1 MELAIIGLSLCKRAK
16 SRLCGW
22 NMLGNSSQNMLPRKE
37 DSEFVASSVPDATV
51 TQIGSNFEES
61 DSDELSDSLASPALK
76 PDKNCINN
84 LSRL

>member
-1 MELAIIGLSLCKRAK
+1 
-16 SRLCGW
+16 
-22 NMLGNSSQNMLPRKE
+22 MLGNSSQNMLPRKE